1 MTSENKPKFQFEVT
15 EEQQARALKI
25 FSEYGMRKAVMSPI
39 LDEVMDM
46 IEKHGYV
53 VLAILLDKNT
63 KLREVIP
70 SLAKVESAGEK

>member
-1 MTSENKPKFQFEVT
+1 MTSENKPKFQFEIS
-15 EEQQARALKI
+15 EEQQTRALKV

-70 SLAKVESAGEK
+70 SLAKVERMAKE

>member
-1 MTSENKPKFQFEVT
+1 MTGENKPKFQFEIT

-53 VLAILLDKNT
+53 VLAVLLDKNT
-63 KLREVIP
+63 KLREVVP
-70 SLAKVESAGEK
+70 SLAKVGRVSEG